1 MTALRVLVVDDH
13 PLFRFGL
20 CAALAQRDDI
30 EVVGEAAGGM
40 AAIAAAEATAPDV
53 VVMDLHLPDLGGV
66 EATRAITNARP
77 EVGVL
82 VLTMFDDSESVFNAM
97 RAGARGYLLKG
108 AEPDEL
114 VRAVQAVARGEAIF
128 GQSIAAQVLRYFNG
142 LNASTVSFP
151 ELTAR
156 EREVLELIAGGRSNS
171 EIAQVLSLSGKTVRN
186 HVSII
191 FGKLRVADRAQA
203 IVRAREAGLG
213 HRPGGERAS
222 DVSGH
227 SV

>member
-1 MTALRVLVVDDH
+1 VLVVDDH

-30 EVVGEAAGGM
+30 EVVGEAAGGQ
-40 AAIAAAEATAPDV
+40 AAIAAAGGTSPDV

-66 EATRAITNARP
+66 EATRAITNAHP
-77 EVGVL
+77 HIGVL

-156 EREVLELIAGGRSNS
+156 EREVLELIAAGRNNT

-213 HRPGGERAS
+213 HRPGG
-222 DVSGH
+222 
-227 SV
+227 

>member
-1 MTALRVLVVDDH
+1 VTGLRVLVVDDH

-20 CAALAQRDDI
+20 CAAVAQRDDI
-30 EVVGEAAGGM
+30 EVVGEAAGGH
-40 AAIAAAEATAPDV
+40 AAIDLAGAAKPDV
-53 VVMDLHLPDLGGV
+53 IVMDLHLPDLGGV
-66 EATRAITNARP
+66 EATRAITNSDP
-77 EVGVL
+77 QVGVL

-156 EREVLELIAGGRSNS
+156 EREVLELIAAGRNNS

-191 FGKLRVADRAQA
+191 FSKLRVADRAQA

-213 HRPGGERAS
+213 QRPGS
-222 DVSGH
+222 
-227 SV
+227 

>member
-1 MTALRVLVVDDH
+1 MTSGPPDPADRLPLRVLVVDDH

-20 CAALAQRDDI
+20 CAALAQREDI
-30 EVVGEAAGGM
+30 DVVGEAAGGQ
-40 AAIAAAEATAPDV
+40 AAIAAAAATRPDV

-66 EATRAITNARP
+66 EATRAITNAAP
-77 EVGVL
+77 DVGVL

-108 AEPDEL
+108 AEPEEL
-114 VRAVQAVARGEAIF
+114 VRAVHAVARGEAIF

-142 LNASTVSFP
+142 LTSSAVSFP
-151 ELTAR
+151 ELTSR
-156 EREVLELIAGGRSNS
+156 EREVLELIAGGRNNT

-191 FGKLRVADRAQA
+191 FSKLRVADRAQA

-213 HRPGGERAS
+213 HRPG
-222 DVSGH
+222 VK
-227 SV
+227 

>member
-1 MTALRVLVVDDH
+1 MSGLRVLVVDDH

-30 EVVGEAAGGM
+30 QVVGEAAGGQ
-40 AAIAAAEATAPDV
+40 AAIEAAAGARPDV

-66 EATRAITNARP
+66 EATRAITNAHP
-77 EVGVL
+77 DVGVL

-156 EREVLELIAGGRSNS
+156 EREVLELIAAGRSNS

-186 HVSII
+186 HVSTI

-213 HRPGGERAS
+213 QRPGG
-222 DVSGH
+222 
-227 SV
+227 

>member
-1 MTALRVLVVDDH
+1 VSGLRVLVVDDH

-30 EVVGEAAGGM
+30 EVVGEAAGGQ
-40 AAIAAAEATAPDV
+40 AAIAAASGTSPDV

-66 EATRAITNARP
+66 EATRAITNAHP
-77 EVGVL
+77 HIGVL

-156 EREVLELIAGGRSNS
+156 EREVLELIAAGRNNTQ
-171 EIAQVLSLSGKTVRN
+171 IAQVLSLSGKTVRN

-213 HRPGGERAS
+213 HRPGG
-222 DVSGH
+222 
-227 SV
+227 